1 MATVLKDFTVSV
13 YRSGPMFF
21 RAKNKSEAKEF
32 AELEMEKY
40 FGKNRAIEDIHET
53 TAKEKSDYP
62 LIFRK
67 AARTTGLWDLKR
79 SGKMK
84 VRHGE
89 YVNPGAA
96 YHKEEAKRWMEMFRQ
111 TGDDEYRRKVI
122 SEENHVI
129 MSKAKNIPNPI
140 HRSVKRS
147 FPVLG
152 LLVIGGIVWWL
163 VKRNQTV

>member
-1 MATVLKDFTVSV
+1 MKGQEATLKCNFCGKVFKKKI
-13 YRSGPMFF
+13 GPNTYEI
-21 RAKNKSEAKEF
+21 KCPKCKE
-32 AELEMEKY
+32 Y
-40 FGKNRAIEDIHET
+40 DVDVISNPR
-53 TAKEKSDYP
+53 
-62 LIFRK
+62 
-67 AARTTGLWDLKR
+67 
-79 SGKMK
+79 
-84 VRHGE
+84 
-89 YVNPGAA
+89 NPGAA

-152 LLVIGGIVWWL
+152 LLVIGGIIWWL